1 MAYDNTNTGILSRNT
16 KRRSEKSSEFSGN
29 INVEGVEYW
38 LDAWVKERKADGSK
52 FFSLALKRKDGQ
64 QAKSNAPLSEQL
76 SDEIPF

>member
-1 MAYDNTNTGILSRNT
+1 
-16 KRRSEKSSEFSGN
+16 
-29 INVEGVEYW
+29 
-38 LDAWVKERKADGSK
+38 VKERKADGSK